1 MRATRQGDQGHRLRR
16 WRGLGIAVAVVA
28 VAGLT
33 YPLASMAF
41 HSQSHASAVTVN
53 APDATMSADAG
64 NTPSGQPSVTTVPG
78 ATAASA
84 TVPPKGTATATAA
97 PKTTAAPKKSTA
109 GPTTTPAKA
118 GSASAGSASTTA
130 SLAGR
135 LKPGETRTG
144 KATFYQGAQ
153 NTGACSFDPSP
164 DHMTA
169 AMNEADYE
177 GSNACGAYIQVHGSN
192 GATITVRITN
202 LCPYPCQVG
211 QLDLDPEAYKLLAPL
226 QTGQTP
232 ITWKLV
238 SPSLSGGI
246 DIRYKSGS
254 SQWWCGIQV
263 INHRNPVARLEV
275 LASGAWKALPRASY
289 NYFLSAQGAGCGS
302 QIRVT
307 DIYGQRLTVGPLPIK
322 ADVTQTTSVQF
333 AGH

>member
-1 MRATRQGDQGHRLRR
+1 V
-16 WRGLGIAVAVVA
+16 IAVA
-28 VAGLT
+28 GFT
-33 YPLASMAF
+33 YPVVSNAF
-41 HSQSHASAVTVN
+41 HSPSHTSADTVN
-53 APDATMSADAG
+53 APDATTTSDAG
-64 NTPSGQPSVTTVPG
+64 TTPSGQPSVTTVPG
-78 ATAASA
+78 ATTSTTVAPKVTA
-84 TVPPKGTATATAA
+84 TTKATPKTAPKTATATAA
-97 PKTTAAPKKSTA
+97 KKTTAGSA
-109 GPTTTPAKA
+109 GP
-118 GSASAGSASTTA
+118 ASSTA

-135 LKPGETRTG
+135 IKPGQTRTG

-177 GSNACGAYIQVHGSN
+177 GSNACGAYIQVHGSTN

-202 LCPYPCQVG
+202 LCPYPCAVG

-226 QTGQTP
+226 QTGETP

-246 DIRYKSGS
+246 DIRYKPGS

-275 LASGAWKALPRASY
+275 LVNGAWTTLPRASY
-289 NYFLSAQGAGCGS
+289 NYFLSATGSGCGS

-307 DIYGQRLTVGPLPIK
+307 DIYGQQLTVGPLAIK
-322 ADVTQTTSVQF
+322 VNVTQATSVQF
-333 AGH
+333 AKH